1 MTITTNNFEFT
12 TKVNPPSTF
21 MKRAL
26 ENLLQVPNEQ
36 VKLKIIEEIVSHYTI
51 KLNTPDYRVAI
62 FNIYQQETPIGMI
75 ATQIDPEYRT
85 YSRKATTFSW
95 LLCEDFETCKA
106 LMQCVENFARENKLK
121 KIRGPI
127 NYPKIVGGIGFQITG
142 FDAPIMNGIN
152 FNHPNSKILTYLN
165 ELGYEPESKYSC
177 VEVVSK
183 QWGSGNRLDP
193 DYCIRYF
200 TLNQMREM
208 KSEIMKLAENSF
220 YSILAD
226 APGGDTRFEEMM
238 RSYELA
244 TVAPFNEKLA
254 KKIMKEHSH
263 ISEFIEAWNS
273 CELRDIVYWAPCAFK
288 RETGELVGT
297 ILSLPNLYQLWV
309 GEPFSRANVDT
320 AMVHKDHSGKGIFSA
335 LNNLGRLTVEMF
347 GITSAEGTTIWANN
361 ERAIKT
367 IFPHSEPLRSHIVV
381 QKRIK

>member
-1 MTITTNNFEFT
+1 MIITTNDIEFIIE
-12 TKVNPPSTF
+12 VNPPSTF
-21 MKRAL
+21 IQKAL
-26 ENLLQVPNEQ
+26 EYLLQVPDER
-36 VKLKIIEEIVSHYTI
+36 VKPKIIEEIINHYTI
-51 KLNTPDYRVAI
+51 KLNTPNYRVAI
-62 FNIYQQETPIGMI
+62 FIAYRHDIPIGMV

-106 LMQCVENFARENKLK
+106 LMKCVENFAKENKLK

-127 NYPKIVGGIGFQITG
+127 NYPKIVGGIGIQTEG

-152 FNHPNSKILTYLN
+152 FNHPNSQILSYLN
-165 ELGYEPESKYSC
+165 ELGYESESKYNC

-193 DYCIRYF
+193 EYFIRYF
-200 TLNQMREM
+200 SVEQMRGM

-226 APGGDTRFEEMM
+226 APGGESRFEEMM

-244 TVAPFNEKLA
+244 SVMPFKEKLA
-254 KKIMKEHSH
+254 EQIIKDHGH

-273 CELRDIVYWAPCAFK
+273 CDLRNIICWAPCAFK
-288 RETGELVGT
+288 RDSGELVGI
-297 ILSLPNLYQLWV
+297 ILSLPNLYQLWA

-320 AMVHKDHSGKGIFSA
+320 AMVHKDHSGKGIFSS
-335 LNNLGRLTVEMF
+335 LNNSGWLTVGMY

-361 ERAIKT
+361 EKAIKT
-367 IFPHSEPLRSHIVV
+367 IFPHSEPLRTHFVV
-381 QKRIK
+381 QKRVK